1 MSLKVFSCVY
11 GMRLQMVVI
20 WMLLLLLL
28 WANLCQHI
36 NKKRWAAI
44 NSVIFGLSAATILY
58 ATILTR
64 SVGVSEA
71 ILAPFASLTA
81 ARQQPELYR
90 AMLMNV
96 FLFFPLGLTL
106 SNALPQKWHR
116 RLRIILTTLIGCILS
131 AGIEYAQY
139 RCALGLAETDDVIC
153 NTLGAFLGSTSLL
166 IAHAIEKYRERA
178 WHTNMTLTTTETQ
191 FLYIAK
197 SAISGG
203 DLPAENVDWP
213 AIFTLA
219 NQQKLLPILFETVR
233 KMPAAEENVAL
244 FAVTKQQV
252 IGQVLNQTVRSAEF
266 SDLYHKLR
274 SAGLHPIVVKGQ
286 LCSRLYPMRDHR
298 ISADDDILI
307 PDGEF
312 FACHEQLLAN
322 GLRTDTP
329 ADEMPTADEVPY
341 TKGGSPLYIE
351 LHRRLFD
358 SSEDAH
364 DELNR
369 FFADLNTTEI
379 DGFLAMPPHEHLL
392 YLLLHAYKH
401 FVRSGIGVRQFCD
414 IGLWARA
421 YHGEIDWQ
429 RLHEQCES
437 VHAATFAAAAF
448 RIAGDDLGIEFDLP
462 APWSDAIDAEPLLH
476 DSLCGGV
483 YGSNDLTR
491 LHSSTVT
498 LNAVKA
504 SRTGEKSGVLRT
516 VFPKRAYL
524 ERRYPYLKKRPYLL
538 PVAWVQRLAHYASE
552 KQSNPDNSA
561 SGSIKLGKERIE
573 LMKRYGIMD

>member
-1 MSLKVFSCVY
+1 MNPWTVC
-11 GMRLQMVVI
+11 I
-20 WMLLLLLL
+20 LLLSLLLL
-28 WANLCQHI
+28 WPMLCQRVGERRRVLF
-36 NKKRWAAI
+36 NTVLACAAAFI
-44 NSVIFGLSAATILY
+44 ILY
-58 ATILTR
+58 ATILNRTP
-64 SVGVSEA
+64 GNYEL
-71 ILAPFASLTA
+71 ILTPFAALSA

-90 AMLMNV
+90 EMLMNV

-106 SNALPQKWHR
+106 SNALPRKWHR
-116 RLRIILTTLIGCILS
+116 WGRIALTTLIGCILS

-139 RCALGLAETDDVIC
+139 RYALGMAEVDDVIC
-153 NTLGAFLGSTSLL
+153 NTLGVFIGSTSLL
-166 IAHAIEKYRERA
+166 IAHAIEKSRERVR
-178 WHTNMTLTTTETQ
+178 HTNMTPTTTETQ
-191 FLYIAK
+191 FLHIAK
-197 SAISGG
+197 AAVSGG
-203 DLPAENVDWP
+203 DLPAEKVDWS

-219 NQQKLLPILFETVR
+219 NQQKLLPILFEAARAT
-233 KMPAAEENVAL
+233 PAAEENAAL

-252 IGQVLNQTVRSAEF
+252 IGQVLNQTVRLAEF
-266 SDLYHKLR
+266 SDFYHKLR
-274 SAGLHPIVVKGQ
+274 LAGLHPIVVKGQ
-286 LCSRLYPMRDHR
+286 LCSRLYPLKDHR

-322 GLRTDTP
+322 GLTTDTP
-329 ADEMPTADEVPY
+329 ANELASADEVSY
-341 TKGGSPLYIE
+341 TKNGSPLYIE
-351 LHRRLFD
+351 LHRHLFD

-364 DELNR
+364 DDLNH
-369 FFADLNTTEI
+369 FFADLNPVEI

-401 FVRSGIGVRQFCD
+401 FVRSGIGLRQFCD

-448 RIAGDDLGIEFDLP
+448 RIARDYLGIEFDLP
-462 APWSDAIDAEPLLH
+462 APWDGSIDVEPLLH

-504 SRTGEKSGVLRT
+504 SRTGEKSSVLRT
-516 VFPKRAYL
+516 VFPKREYL

-538 PVAWVQRLAHYASE
+538 PVAWAQRLAHYASE
-552 KQSNPDNSA
+552 KQSGTDNRA
-561 SGSIKLGKERIE
+561 SGSIKLAKERIE
-573 LMKRYGIMD
+573 LMKRYDIMD

>member
-1 MSLKVFSCVY
+1 MSTIM
-11 GMRLQMVVI
+11 MRHIYALPLHMVI
-20 WMLLLLLL
+20 FLMLVLLIV
-28 WANLCQHI
+28 WAMLSQHK
-36 NKKRWAAI
+36 NQKKRTIINAALCFI
-44 NSVIFGLSAATILY
+44 AAFIILY

-71 ILAPFASLTA
+71 ILTPFASLTA
-81 ARQQPELYR
+81 ARIQPEIHR
-90 AMLMNV
+90 EMLMNV

-106 SNALPQKWHR
+106 SNALPRKWHR
-116 RLRIILTTLIGCILS
+116 WLRIILTTLVGCALS

-139 RCALGLAETDDVIC
+139 RYALGLAETDDVIC
-153 NTLGAFLGSTSLL
+153 NTLGAFLGAASLL
-166 IAHAIEKYRERA
+166 IAHAIEKYRERV

-219 NQQKLLPILFETVR
+219 NQQKLLPILFEAAR
-233 KMPAAEENVAL
+233 KTPAAAENAAL
-244 FAVTKQQV
+244 FAAVKQQV

-266 SDLYHKLR
+266 SDLYRKLR
-274 SAGLHPIVVKGQ
+274 AAGLHPIVVKGQ
-286 LCSRLYPMRDHR
+286 LCSRLYPLKDHR
-298 ISADDDILI
+298 ISADDDLYIS
-307 PDGEF
+307 DAEF
-312 FACHEQLLAN
+312 MACHEQLLSN
-322 GLRTDTP
+322 GLTTDTP
-329 ADEMPTADEVPY
+329 MDELASADEVSY
-341 TKGGSPLYIE
+341 TKNGSPLYIE
-351 LHRRLFD
+351 LHRHLFD
-358 SSEDAH
+358 SAEDAH
-364 DELNR
+364 DELNH
-369 FFADLNTTEI
+369 FFADLNPVEI

-401 FVRSGIGVRQFCD
+401 FVRSGIGLRQFCD

-448 RIAGDDLGIEFDLP
+448 RIARDYLGIEFDLP
-462 APWSDAIDAEPLLH
+462 APWSDAVDVEPLLH
-476 DSLCGGV
+476 DTLCGGV

-516 VFPKRAYL
+516 VFPKREYL

-538 PVAWVQRLAHYASE
+538 PVAWVQRIAHYAGE
-552 KQSNPDNSA
+552 KKTGTDSSA
-561 SGSIKLGKERIE
+561 SGSIKLAKERIE

>member
-1 MSLKVFSCVY
+1 
-11 GMRLQMVVI
+11 
-20 WMLLLLLL
+20 MLLSLLLL
-28 WANLCQHI
+28 WPVLCQRVGERRRVLL
-36 NKKRWAAI
+36 NTALAC
-44 NSVIFGLSAATILY
+44 AATFIILY
-58 ATILTR
+58 ATILNRTP
-64 SVGVSEA
+64 GNYEL
-71 ILAPFASLTA
+71 ILTPFAALSA

-106 SNALPQKWHR
+106 SNALPRKWHR
-116 RLRIILTTLIGCILS
+116 WGRIAFTTLIGCILS

-153 NTLGAFLGSTSLL
+153 NTLGAFIGSTSLL
-166 IAHAIEKYRERA
+166 IAHAIEKSRERA
-178 WHTNMTLTTTETQ
+178 WHTNMTLTATERQ
-191 FLYIAK
+191 FLHIAK
-197 SAISGG
+197 AAVSGG
-203 DLPAENVDWP
+203 ALPAEKVDWP

-219 NQQKLLPILFETVR
+219 NQQKLLPILFEAVR
-233 KMPAAEENVAL
+233 KMPAAGENAAL

-252 IGQVLNQTVRSAEF
+252 IRQVLNQTVRSAEF
-266 SDLYHKLR
+266 ADLYHKLR
-274 SAGLHPIVVKGQ
+274 AAGLHPIVVKGQ
-286 LCSRLYPMRDHR
+286 LCSRLYPLKDHR
-298 ISADDDILI
+298 ISADDDLLI

-312 FACHEQLLAN
+312 MACHEQLLTN
-322 GLRTDTP
+322 GLTTDTP
-329 ADEMPTADEVPY
+329 VDELATADEVSY
-341 TKGGSPLYIE
+341 TKEGSPLYIE
-351 LHRRLFD
+351 LHRHLFD
-358 SSEDAH
+358 SAEDAH
-364 DELNR
+364 DELNH
-369 FFADLNTTEI
+369 FFTDINPVEM

-392 YLLLHAYKH
+392 YLILHAYKH
-401 FVRSGIGVRQFCD
+401 FVRSGIGLRQFCD

-421 YHGEIDWQ
+421 YHVEIDWQ

-448 RIAGDDLGIEFDLP
+448 CIAREYLGIDFDLP
-462 APWSDAIDAEPLLH
+462 MPWDASIDVEPLLH
-476 DSLCGGV
+476 DTLCGGV

-504 SRTGEKSGVLRT
+504 SRTGEKSSVLRT
-516 VFPKRAYL
+516 VFPKREYL

-538 PVAWVQRLAHYASE
+538 PVAWVQRIAHYASE

>member
-1 MSLKVFSCVY
+1 MANFVWFCAA
-11 GMRLQMVVI
+11 VI
-20 WMLLLLLL
+20 
-28 WANLCQHI
+28 A
-36 NKKRWAAI
+36 
-44 NSVIFGLSAATILY
+44 ILY
-58 ATILTR
+58 ATILNRTP
-64 SVGVSEA
+64 GNYEL

-81 ARQQPELYR
+81 ARVQPELYR
-90 AMLMNV
+90 ALLMNV

-106 SNALPQKWHR
+106 SNALPRKWHR
-116 RLRIILTTLIGCILS
+116 WLRIILTTLIGCILS

-153 NTLGAFLGSTSLL
+153 NTLGAFIGSTSLL
-166 IAHAIEKYRERA
+166 IAHAIEKSRERVR
-178 WHTNMTLTTTETQ
+178 HTNMTLTTTETQ
-191 FLYIAK
+191 FLHIAK
-197 SAISGG
+197 AAISGG
-203 DLPAENVDWP
+203 DLPAEKVDWP
-213 AIFTLA
+213 AVFALA
-219 NQQKLLPILFETVR
+219 GQQKLLPILFEAARAT
-233 KMPAAEENVAL
+233 PAAGENAVL

-266 SDLYHKLR
+266 ADLYRKLR

-286 LCSRLYPMRDHR
+286 LCSRLYPQTDHR
-298 ISADDDILI
+298 ISADDDLLI

-312 FACHEQLLAN
+312 MACHEQLLTN
-322 GLRTDTP
+322 GLTTDTP
-329 ADEMPTADEVPY
+329 ADELASADEVSY
-341 TKGGSPLYIE
+341 TKKGSLLYIE
-351 LHRRLFD
+351 LHRHLFD

-364 DELNR
+364 D
-369 FFADLNTTEI
+369 DLNHFFTDINPVET

-392 YLLLHAYKH
+392 YLILHAYKH
-401 FVRSGIGVRQFCD
+401 FVRSGIGLRQFCD

-421 YHGEIDWQ
+421 YHVEINWQ

-448 RIAGDDLGIEFDLP
+448 RIARDYLGIDFDLP
-462 APWSDAIDAEPLLH
+462 MPWDASIDVEPLLH
-476 DSLCGGV
+476 DTLCGGV

-504 SRTGEKSGVLRT
+504 SRTGEKSSVLRT
-516 VFPKRAYL
+516 VFPNREYL

-538 PVAWVQRLAHYASE
+538 PVAWVQRIAHYASE
-552 KQSNPDNSA
+552 KQSGTGNSA

-573 LMKRYGIMD
+573 LMKRYGIMN

>member
-1 MSLKVFSCVY
+1 MNPWTVC
-11 GMRLQMVVI
+11 I
-20 WMLLLLLL
+20 LLLSLLLL
-28 WANLCQHI
+28 WPMLCQRVGERRRVLLNI
-36 NKKRWAAI
+36 ALACVAAFI
-44 NSVIFGLSAATILY
+44 ILY

-64 SVGVSEA
+64 TPGVPEA
-71 ILAPFASLTA
+71 ILTPFASLTA
-81 ARQQPELYR
+81 ARIQPEIYR
-90 AMLMNV
+90 EMLMNV

-106 SNALPQKWHR
+106 SNALPRKWHR
-116 RLRIILTTLIGCILS
+116 WGRIALTTLIGCILS

-153 NTLGAFLGSTSLL
+153 NTLGAFIGSTSLL
-166 IAHAIEKYRERA
+166 IARAIEKSRERVR
-178 WHTNMTLTTTETQ
+178 HTNMTLTATERQ
-191 FLYIAK
+191 FLHIAK
-197 SAISGG
+197 AAISGG
-203 DLPAENVDWP
+203 DLPAEKVDWP

-219 NQQKLLPILFETVR
+219 NQQKLLPIVFEAVR

-286 LCSRLYPMRDHR
+286 LCSRLYPLKDHR
-298 ISADDDILI
+298 ISADDDLLI

-322 GLRTDTP
+322 GLTTDTP
-329 ADEMPTADEVPY
+329 ADELATADEVSY
-341 TKGGSPLYIE
+341 TKNGSPLYIE
-351 LHRRLFD
+351 LHRHLFD

-364 DELNR
+364 DELNH
-369 FFADLNTTEI
+369 FFASLKPVETDS
-379 DGFLAMPPHEHLL
+379 FLAMPPHEHLL
-392 YLLLHAYKH
+392 YLILHAYKH
-401 FVRSGIGVRQFCD
+401 FVRSGIGLRQFCD
-414 IGLWARA
+414 IGLWARE
-421 YHGEIDWQ
+421 YHAEIDWR
-429 RLHEQCES
+429 RLHDQCVS
-437 VHAATFAAAAF
+437 VHAATFAAASF
-448 RIAGDDLGIEFDLP
+448 RIARDDLGIEFDLP
-462 APWSDAIDAEPLLH
+462 MPWDASIDVEPLLH
-476 DSLCGGV
+476 DTLCGGV

-504 SRTGEKSGVLRT
+504 SRTGEKSSVLST
-516 VFPKRAYL
+516 VFPKREYL

-538 PVAWVQRLAHYASE
+538 PVAWAQRIAHYASE
-552 KQSNPDNSA
+552 KQSGADNSA
-561 SGSIKLGKERIE
+561 SGSIKLAKERIE